1 LQNLNSFLTL
11 KYKVLFKLTNNTC
24 SPPKK
29 LITTLNPCCMRE
41 EILSNQNN
49 ARQLEKLY
57 RGNKPSFKAAFNA
70 LYPELP
76 GNPLAEGW
84 HQRLNFSQEE
94 LSWGT
99 PAERTFVVAASLF
112 AALIAKLPEM
122 FSISDDFFYPRN
134 IGFIVAPVLMAYFAW
149 KNAVSWRIRGLAI
162 LLLAASAVFINWLP
176 QNEKSDTLILSCIH
190 MPLWL
195 WSLLGA
201 AYNGGKW
208 KNGTNWLEFLRYTG
222 ELVVMSGLL
231 VISGGLTT
239 AITIGLFKLIGWD
252 IQKFY
257 FQYIVICGLAAV
269 PVVATFIT
277 RVQPTLV
284 SKVSPVIAKLFS
296 PVALVM
302 LVVYLV
308 ATLISG
314 KSPYHDREFLVLF
327 NGLLVG
333 VMALIFFSVAETDQ
347 SGGNRAQI
355 VLLFLLSAVTLLVN
369 SIALSAVLFRIS
381 EWGLTPNRA
390 AVLGANVLMLAH
402 LFYVGLKLFAV
413 LSKRTGLSAV
423 GASLALFLPLYSIWS
438 AVVIF
443 LFPLIFGFK

>member
-1 LQNLNSFLTL
+1 
-11 KYKVLFKLTNNTC
+11 
-24 SPPKK
+24 
-29 LITTLNPCCMRE
+29 MRE
-41 EILSNQNN
+41 EILLNQNN
-49 ARQLEKLY
+49 AHQLEKLY
-57 RGNKPSFKAAFNA
+57 RGNKPGFKVAFNA

-84 HQRLNFSQEE
+84 YERLNFSQEE
-94 LSWGT
+94 VSRGETARGANGWGT

-112 AALIAKLPEM
+112 AALIAKLPEI

-149 KNAVSWRIRGLAI
+149 KNAVSWKTRVMAI
-162 LLLAASAVFINWLP
+162 LLLTASAVFINWLP
-176 QNEKSDTLILSCIH
+176 QNEKSDTLMLSCLH
-190 MPLWL
+190 LPLWL
-195 WSLLGA
+195 WSLVGT

-208 KNGTNWLEFLRYTG
+208 RNGANWLEFLRYTG
-222 ELVVMSGLL
+222 ELIVMSGLL
-231 VISGGLTT
+231 VLAGGLTS
-239 AITIGLFKLIGWD
+239 ALTINLFSLIGWD
-252 IQKFY
+252 VQKFY

-269 PVVATFIT
+269 PIVATFIT

-284 SKVSPVIAKLFS
+284 NKVSPVIAKLFS
-296 PVALVM
+296 PIALVM

-333 VMALIFFSVAETDQ
+333 VMALIFFSIAETDQ
-347 SGGNRAQI
+347 SGGNRSQI

-413 LSKRTGLSAV
+413 LSKKTGLSAV
-423 GASLALFLPLYSIWS
+423 GTSLAVFLPLYSIWS

>member
-1 LQNLNSFLTL
+1 
-11 KYKVLFKLTNNTC
+11 
-24 SPPKK
+24 
-29 LITTLNPCCMRE
+29 MRE
-41 EILSNQNN
+41 EILLNQNN
-49 ARQLEKLY
+49 PLQLERLY
-57 RGNKPSFKAAFNA
+57 RGDKHGFKAAFNA
-70 LYPELP
+70 LYPDLP

-84 HQRLNFSQEE
+84 YQRLNFSQDE
-94 LSWGT
+94 LSGSTIVRGASAWGT

-122 FSISDDFFYPRN
+122 FSINDDFFYPRN

-149 KNAVSWRIRGLAI
+149 KNAVSWKTRILAI

-176 QNEKSDTLILSCIH
+176 RNEKSDTLILSCIH
-190 MPLWL
+190 LPLWL

-208 KNGTNWLEFLRYTG
+208 RNGTNWLDFLRYTG

-231 VISGGLTT
+231 VLSGGLTT

-252 IQKFY
+252 IEKFY
-257 FQYIVICGLAAV
+257 FQYIVVCGLAAV
-269 PVVATFIT
+269 PIVATFIT

-284 SKVSPVIAKLFS
+284 SKVPPIIAKLFS

-302 LVVYLV
+302 LVVYLA
-308 ATLISG
+308 ATLIAG

-333 VMALIFFSVAETDQ
+333 VMALIFFSIAETDQ
-347 SGGNRAQI
+347 SGSNRAQVI
-355 VLLFLLSAVTLLVN
+355 LLFLLSAVTLLVN

-413 LSKRTGLSAV
+413 LSKKTGLAAV
-423 GASLALFLPLYSIWS
+423 GASLTVFLPLYSIWS
-438 AVVIF
+438 AIVIF

>member
-1 LQNLNSFLTL
+1 
-11 KYKVLFKLTNNTC
+11 
-24 SPPKK
+24 
-29 LITTLNPCCMRE
+29 MRE
-41 EILSNQNN
+41 EILLNQND

-57 RGNKPSFKAAFNA
+57 RGDKPGFKAAFNA

-84 HQRLNFSQEE
+84 YQRLNFSQDLYEPGPTQGA
-94 LSWGT
+94 LVWGT
-99 PAERTFVVAASLF
+99 PAERTFVVVASLF

-149 KNAVSWRIRGLAI
+149 KNAISWKTRILAI
-162 LLLAASAVFINWLP
+162 LLLVASAVFINWLP

-190 MPLWL
+190 LPLWL

-208 KNGTNWLEFLRYTG
+208 RNGTNWLKFLRYTG

-231 VISGGLTT
+231 VLAGGLTS
-239 AITIGLFKLIGWD
+239 AITINLFRLIGWD
-252 IQKFY
+252 IQEFY
-257 FQYIVICGLAAV
+257 FQYIVICGLACI
-269 PVVATFIT
+269 PIVATFIT
-277 RVQPTLV
+277 RVQPALV
-284 SKVSPVIAKLFS
+284 SKVPPIIAKLFS
-296 PVALVM
+296 PIALVM

-308 ATLISG
+308 ATLIAG

-327 NGLLVG
+327 NGLLVS
-333 VMALIFFSVAETDQ
+333 VMALIFFSIAETDQ
-347 SGGNRAQI
+347 SGSNRAQI

-390 AVLGANVLMLAH
+390 AVLGANILMLAH
-402 LFYVGLKLFAV
+402 LFYVGLKLFGV
-413 LSKRTGLSAV
+413 LSKKTSLSAV
-423 GASLALFLPLYSIWS
+423 GASLAVFLPLYSIWS

-443 LFPLIFGFK
+443 LFPLIFGYK

>member
-1 LQNLNSFLTL
+1 
-11 KYKVLFKLTNNTC
+11 
-24 SPPKK
+24 
-29 LITTLNPCCMRE
+29 MRE
-41 EILSNQNN
+41 EILLNQDN
-49 ARQLEKLY
+49 ALQLEKLY
-57 RGNKPSFKAAFNA
+57 RGDKPSFTSAFNA

-76 GNPLAEGW
+76 RNPLAEGW
-84 HQRLNFSQEE
+84 YHRLNFHQEE
-94 LSWGT
+94 VSWGT

-112 AALIAKLPEM
+112 AALLAKLPEI
-122 FSISDDFFYPRN
+122 FSISENFYYPRN
-134 IGFIVAPVLMAYFAW
+134 VGFIVLPMLMAYFAW
-149 KNAVSWRIRGLAI
+149 KNNLSWKTRGLAVV
-162 LLLAASAVFINWLP
+162 LLAAAAVFINWLP

-190 MPLWL
+190 LPLWL

-201 AYNGGKW
+201 AYSGGKW
-208 KNGTNWLEFLRYTG
+208 RNGTNWLEFLRYTG
-222 ELVVMSGLL
+222 ELIVMSGLL

-239 AITIGLFKLIGWD
+239 AITIGLFKLIGWN
-252 IQKFY
+252 IEEFY
-257 FQYIVICGLAAV
+257 FQYIGICGLAAV

-284 SKVSPVIAKLFS
+284 SKVSPMIAKLFS

-308 ATLISG
+308 ATLVAG

-333 VMALIFFSVAETDQ
+333 VMALIFFSIAETDQ
-347 SGGNRAQI
+347 SGRNRAQI
-355 VLLFLLSAVTLLVN
+355 LLLLLLSTVTLLVN
-369 SIALSAVLFRIS
+369 SIALSAVLFRIA

-402 LFYVGLKLFAV
+402 LFYVGLKLFVA
-413 LSKRTGLSAV
+413 LNRKSGLSAV
-423 GASLALFLPLYSIWS
+423 GASLALFLPLYSIWT
-438 AVVIF
+438 AIVVF

>member
-1 LQNLNSFLTL
+1 
-11 KYKVLFKLTNNTC
+11 
-24 SPPKK
+24 
-29 LITTLNPCCMRE
+29 MRE
-41 EILSNQNN
+41 EILLNQHN
-49 ARQLEKLY
+49 ALQLEKLY
-57 RGNKPSFKAAFNA
+57 RGNKPGFKAAFNA

-84 HQRLNFSQEE
+84 YQRLNFGQDE
-94 LSWGT
+94 LSGGAGAWGT
-99 PAERTFVVAASLF
+99 PGERTFVVAASLF

-122 FSISDDFFYPRN
+122 LSISEDFFYPRN

-149 KNAVSWRIRGLAI
+149 KNFISWKTRGLAI
-162 LLLAASAVFINWLP
+162 LLLVASAVFINWLP

-190 MPLWL
+190 LPLWL

-208 KNGTNWLEFLRYTG
+208 RKGANWLEFLRYTG

-231 VISGGLTT
+231 VLSGGLTT

-252 IQKFY
+252 IQEFY
-257 FQYIVICGLAAV
+257 FQYIVICGLSAV
-269 PVVATFIT
+269 PIVATFIT

-308 ATLISG
+308 ATLVAG

-347 SGGNRAQI
+347 SGSNRGQI

-402 LFYVGLKLFAV
+402 LFYVGLKLFSV
-413 LSKRTGLSAV
+413 LSKRTSLSAV
-423 GASLALFLPLYSIWS
+423 GASLAVFLPLYSIWS
-438 AVVIF
+438 ATVIF

>member
-1 LQNLNSFLTL
+1 
-11 KYKVLFKLTNNTC
+11 
-24 SPPKK
+24 
-29 LITTLNPCCMRE
+29 MRE
-41 EILSNQNN
+41 EILLNQNN
-49 ARQLEKLY
+49 APQLEKLY
-57 RGNKPSFKAAFNA
+57 RGNKPGFKAAFNA
-70 LYPELP
+70 LYPELQH
-76 GNPLAEGW
+76 NPLAEGW
-84 HQRLNFSQEE
+84 YQRLNFSQDEF
-94 LSWGT
+94 SPGMSAWGT

-112 AALIAKLPEM
+112 AALAAKLPEI
-122 FSISDDFFYPRN
+122 FSLDDEFFYPRN

-149 KNAVSWRIRGLAI
+149 KNSVSWQTRMLAV
-162 LLLAASAVFINWLP
+162 LLLVASAVFINWLP
-176 QNEKSDTLILSCIH
+176 KNEKSDTLVLSCLH
-190 MPLWL
+190 LPLWL

-208 KNGTNWLEFLRYTG
+208 RNGANWLGFLRYTG
-222 ELVVMSGLL
+222 EFVVMSGLL
-231 VISGGLTT
+231 VLAGGLTT

-252 IQKFY
+252 IQQFY
-257 FQYIVICGLAAV
+257 FRYIVICGLAAV

-284 SKVSPVIAKLFS
+284 NKVPPVIAKLFT

-302 LVVYLV
+302 LVVYLA
-308 ATLISG
+308 ATLIAG
-314 KSPYHDREFLVLF
+314 KSPYHDREFLLLF
-327 NGLLVG
+327 NGLLAG
-333 VMALIFFSVAETDQ
+333 VMALIFFSLAETDQ
-347 SGGNRAQI
+347 SGSNRAQI

-413 LSKRTGLSAV
+413 LRKKAELSAV
-423 GASLALFLPLYSIWS
+423 GASLAVFLPLYSIWS

-443 LFPLIFGFK
+443 VFPLIFGFK

>member
-1 LQNLNSFLTL
+1 
-11 KYKVLFKLTNNTC
+11 
-24 SPPKK
+24 
-29 LITTLNPCCMRE
+29 MRE
-41 EILSNQNN
+41 EILLNQDN
-49 ARQLEKLY
+49 ALQLERLY
-57 RGNKPSFKAAFNA
+57 RGNKPDFKAAFNA
-70 LYPELP
+70 LYPELHS
-76 GNPLAEGW
+76 NPLAEGW
-84 HQRLNFSQEE
+84 YQRLNYTQEG
-94 LSWGT
+94 LLGQAWGT

-112 AALIAKLPEM
+112 AALLAKLPEL
-122 FSISDDFFYPRN
+122 FSISEEFFYPRN
-134 IGFIVAPVLMAYFAW
+134 IGFIVAPALMAYFAW
-149 KNAVSWRIRGLAI
+149 KNAISWKTRAIAI
-162 LLLAASAVFINWLP
+162 LLLTAAALFINWLP
-176 QNEKSDTLILSCIH
+176 RNEQSDTLILSCLH
-190 MPLWL
+190 LPLWL

-208 KNGTNWLEFLRYTG
+208 RNGADWLGFLRYSG

-231 VISGGLTT
+231 VLSGGLTT

-252 IQKFY
+252 IQRFY
-257 FQYIVICGLAAV
+257 FQYIVICGLATV
-269 PVVATFIT
+269 PMVATFIT

-284 SKVSPVIAKLFS
+284 NKVSPMIAKLFS

-302 LVVYLV
+302 LVVYLA
-308 ATLISG
+308 ATLIAG

-333 VMALIFFSVAETDQ
+333 VMALIFFSLAETDQ

-355 VLLFLLSAVTLLVN
+355 VLLFLLSAVTLLIN

-413 LSKRTGLSAV
+413 LTQKTGLVAV
-423 GASLALFLPLYSIWS
+423 GASLAVFLPLYSLWS